1 MQIFVEK
8 LCVCVFVMWVHI
20 YGWASLL
27 QYTMP
32 QHIFRI
38 FILWLWVVL
47 NMFYIWQWV
56 YELKFILN
64 IIITYI
70 PGRHPPWPADHDGGH
85 HCGLHPCQHPPHTRL
100 QRPEVAQSAGEL
112 ATLKTSVLN
121 STILMS
127 RCCPGS
133 CSMAA
138 ASWPA
143 SGPTSTTP
151 HSAGGRRRSVEVLV
165 CCIV

>member
-1 MQIFVEK
+1 
-8 LCVCVFVMWVHI
+8 
-20 YGWASLL
+20 
-27 QYTMP
+27 MP
-32 QHIFRI
+32 QHIFCI
-38 FILWLWVVL
+38 FILSLWVVL
-47 NMFYIWQWV
+47 NMFYNIWQWV
-56 YELKFILN
+56 NLTF
-64 IIITYI
+64 I
-70 PGRHPPWPADHDGGH
+70 PGGHPPRPADHDGGH
-85 HCGLHPCQHPPHTRL
+85 YCGLHPRQHPPHTRL

-121 STILMS
+121 STIWLS

-151 HSAGGRRRSVEVLV
+151 HSAGGRRRSVEANIQPYESSQCNLPFLHQHW
-165 CCIV
+165 CLAFLIKLNQCI